1 VSSSIP
7 DLTPTTQLPWSEQ
20 CDDAAE
26 KAVENLQKFC
36 DDNPNVPEHSL
47 MTEKTRTELQDFLSE
62 RFNQHMKVRW
72 AITVQ
77 KEQGQVRTN
86 PLPHDIETVRI
97 IDPTTGVESTHLT
110 AAVSLGVDQRRQGT
124 ENALN
129 RYQFTAAASAKVDSA
144 GGIEYASCYGTVLK
158 MDDKGKW
165 VGVKPPPMKEPDS
178 WVSPSKDA
186 DSGA

>member
-36 DDNPNVPEHSL
+36 DDNPNVREHSL

-158 MDDKGKW
+158 MDDKGMAELK
-165 VGVKPPPMKEPDS
+165 K
-178 WVSPSKDA
+178 VSVAHLSIYM
-186 DSGA
+186 